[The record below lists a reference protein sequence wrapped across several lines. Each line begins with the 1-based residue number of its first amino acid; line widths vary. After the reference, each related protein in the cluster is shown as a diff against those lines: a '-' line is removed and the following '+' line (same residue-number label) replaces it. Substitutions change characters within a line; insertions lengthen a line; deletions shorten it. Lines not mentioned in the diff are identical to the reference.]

1 MARRSSGD
9 DGLLELDD
17 VERRLKPFARRY
29 VGVRPI
35 PIARIVGTENVLPG
49 RVVRAERRTGH
60 WFTLRSHSGKQRN
73 TRCALT
79 GPRTPAPRL
88 SGRQHHS

>member
-35 PIARIVGTENVLPG
+35 PIDRIVGTEG
-49 RVVRAERRTGH
+49 RAAA
-60 WFTLRSHSGKQRN
+60 FTRDFSPKH
-73 TRCALT
+73 
-79 GPRTPAPRL
+79 
-88 SGRQHHS
+88 